1 MPTRPELAGLQ
12 LARGRV
18 QDVALRSDDGELT
31 FGGLRD
37 RIDARRLELG
47 ATRRL
52 VMIEGANTVEPI
64 VTYLAALEAGH
75 PLLFVDGDAQR
86 SAHRDALVQRFD
98 PDVIA
103 SAGGG
108 AWQLDERRAGTRHSL
123 HPDLAMLASTS
134 GSTGSPKLVRL
145 SHENMQSNAV
155 AIGDYLNLGDADRAI
170 TTLPLHYCYGLSV
183 VNSHLAA
190 GASVQLTERSVV
202 DDGFWREFADAGAT
216 SFAGVPYTFDMLE
229 AAGFAERDLPTL
241 RYITQAGGRLDPD
254 RARRFARLG
263 RERGFDF
270 VVMYG
275 QTEATA
281 RMAYLPP
288 RLAESAA
295 GSIGVPIP
303 GGRFTIDAGVG
314 DEPAIDAPAILAP
327 ATRAHRVLR
336 VTRNGRFD
344 LSRAVIRGD
353 SRPQSDAST
362 DGAVG
367 ELVYEGPNVMMGY
380 AEEPA
385 DFAMG
390 RTVSELR
397 TGDLARLRPDGMYEI
412 VGRSNRFAK
421 IFGLRIDLDRV
432 ERLFADEQLEVRAV
446 ESDEHL
452 ALFVLADRFVHR
464 SHARASSLFGLPMH
478 AIRVH
483 PIAEFPRTSS
493 GKPDNA
499 ALVRHAELLEHAASD
514 DGDADATPE
523 TIRSLFAELL
533 GRPDTSLDDSFAG
546 LGGDS
551 LSYVEV
557 SLRLEHLLGALPRHW
572 PTMSVRDLAGLAAT
586 GADAGAP
593 RAQDAPVVA
602 HPVAPS
608 AAATSDQGGRRRRR
622 MSRLETPAVLRAI
635 AIVLIVGTHAN
646 LFTAPGGAHLL
657 LAVAG
662 YNLARFQLADVP
674 GRSRVSALVKSTAQV
689 VVPAAV
695 WIGAVGLIT
704 GGYAAT
710 TALFVNNFAG
720 GARWSDQW
728 QFWFLEAIVWS
739 MLALA
744 AVFAVPQVDRLER
757 RHPFAFALGVLALA
771 VAARVLMLGGVRAEG
786 TERYAIETAVWCI
799 ALGWVVARAATDRQ
813 RIVATALALVSV
825 PGFFGDPAREA
836 IVVVGVLLLVWVP
849 RIPVMRMLVPVIG
862 ALAAAS
868 MFIYLTHWQ
877 VYPPL
882 ENELPWLA
890 TLLSLVVGVAVWK
903 GYSVVVASAGRSIR
917 RRRRAA
923 RPLRQRDV
931 AGGG

>member
-1 MPTRPELAGLQ
+1 MPIRSELAGLA

-18 QDVALRSDDGELT
+18 HDAALLTDDGELT
-31 FGGLRD
+31 FAALRD
-37 RIDARRLELG
+37 RIDARRHELG

-52 VMIEGANTVEPI
+52 VMIEGANALEPV

-75 PLLFVDGDAQR
+75 PVLFVDGDPQR
-86 SAHRDALVQRFD
+86 SAHREALVQRFD

-103 SAGGG
+103 SADGEADAG
-108 AWQLDERRAGTRHSL
+108 AWRLDERRFGTRHAL

-145 SHENMQSNAV
+145 SHENLLSNAV
-155 AIGDYLNLGDADRAI
+155 AIGDYLNLGTADRAI

-183 VNSHLAA
+183 VNSHLVA
-190 GASVQLTERSVV
+190 GASLRLTERSVV
-202 DDGFWREFADAGAT
+202 DDGFWNEFADAGAT
-216 SFAGVPYTFDMLE
+216 SFAGVPYTFEMLD

-241 RYITQAGGRLDPD
+241 RYITQAGGRLDPE
-254 RARRFARLG
+254 RTRRFARLG
-263 RERGFDF
+263 RDRGFDF

-295 GSIGVPIP
+295 GSIGIPIP
-303 GGRFTIDAGVG
+303 GGRFRIDVPGGTTTDAAPGAQ
-314 DEPAIDAPAILAP
+314 PAAPP
-327 ATRAHRVLR
+327 A
-336 VTRNGRFD
+336 
-344 LSRAVIRGD
+344 
-353 SRPQSDAST
+353 

-367 ELVYEGPNVMMGY
+367 ELVYQGPNVMMGY

-390 RTVSELR
+390 RTITELR
-397 TGDLARLRPDGMYEI
+397 TGDLARRRDDGMYEV
-412 VGRSNRFAK
+412 VGRNNRFAK

-432 ERLFADEQLEVRAV
+432 ERLFADEGLAVRAV
-446 ESDEHL
+446 SADEQL
-452 ALFVLADRFVHR
+452 LLFVLADRFLHR
-464 SHARASSLFGLPMH
+464 VHARAGSLFGLPLH

-483 PIAEFPRTSS
+483 AIAEFPRTSN

-499 ALVRHAELLEHAASD
+499 ALVRHAELLAHAASAT
-514 DGDADATPE
+514 GAVDAAGATAADTTPE

-533 GRPDTSLDDSFAG
+533 GRPDASRDDSFAG

-557 SLRLEHLLGALPRHW
+557 SLRLEQLLGALPRAW
-572 PTMSVRDLAGLAAT
+572 PTMTVSDLAGLAA
-586 GADAGAP
+586 AP
-593 RAQDAPVVA
+593 AAPAASIDAPGAQAGGA
-602 HPVAPS
+602 HIAS
-608 AAATSDQGGRRRRR
+608 ASARATARGSRPRRR
-622 MSRLETPAVLRAI
+622 MPRLETPAVLRSI
-635 AIVLIVGTHAN
+635 AIVLVVGTHAN
-646 LFTAPGGAHLL
+646 LFTVPGGAHLL

-674 GRSRVSALVKSTAQV
+674 GRGRVAGLLKSGAQV
-689 VVPAAV
+689 VAPAAL

-720 GARWSDQW
+720 GAPWSDQW

-739 MLALA
+739 MIALA

-771 VAARVLMLGGVRAEG
+771 MAARVLLLGGVRAEG
-786 TERYAIETAVWCI
+786 TERYAIETVVWCI
-799 ALGWVVARAATDRQ
+799 ALGWVVARASTRMQ
-813 RIVATALALVSV
+813 RILVSALALVSV

-849 RIPVMRMLVPVIG
+849 RIPVTRLLVPVIG
-862 ALAAAS
+862 ALASAS

-882 ENELPWLA
+882 ENDFPALA
-890 TLLSLVVGVAVWK
+890 TVLSLVVGVVVWK
-903 GYSVVVASAGRSIR
+903 GYTLVVARGGAWL

-923 RPLRQRDV
+923 TRRR
-931 AGGG
+931 